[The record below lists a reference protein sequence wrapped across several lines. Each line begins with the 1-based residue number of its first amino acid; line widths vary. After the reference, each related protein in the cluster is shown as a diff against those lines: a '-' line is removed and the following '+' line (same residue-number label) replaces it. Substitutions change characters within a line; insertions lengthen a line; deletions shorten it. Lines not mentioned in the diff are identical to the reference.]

1 MDCQTGLVA
10 AKSKLLTLLKKIE
23 ARERKRKRERE
34 REIGS
39 KHNQLEE
46 KNFSE
51 IRKKKIFL
59 GWFGGVG
66 WPPPEG
72 CSCFS
77 LHFLSLLSLSCSLL
91 TLFRPFSKL
100 LEI

>member
-23 ARERKRKRERE
+23 ARERERERKRERDWQQTQPVR
-34 REIGS
+34 REEFLRD
-39 KHNQLEE
+39 Q
-46 KNFSE
+46 
-51 IRKKKIFL
+51 KKKLFL

-77 LHFLSLLSLSCSLL
+77 LYFLSLVV
-91 TLFRPFSKL
+91 F
-100 LEI
+100 